1 MFHNYVA
8 LLLFRMFGDTISRLW
23 FMLVREICFGG
34 KRKGGGRE
42 KQEQGFEGK
51 NKLMYN
57 VDVL

>member
-1 MFHNYVA
+1 
-8 LLLFRMFGDTISRLW
+8 
-23 FMLVREICFGG
+23 MLVREICFGG